1 MSRILIVDDEPAC
14 RDSMR
19 LLLLSEGYTVTAV
32 ATLNEALSAAA
43 ETPPDLLLVDW
54 MLKDRCSG
62 LDIAS
67 RLRGS
72 SPNLRVILTTGYS
85 LDKVRENT
93 ADIDVE
99 SIDFLS
105 KPFSPELLIETVR
118 HAFECGED

>member
-1 MSRILIVDDEPAC
+1 
-14 RDSMR
+14 MR

-32 ATLNEALSAAA
+32 ATLDEALSAAA

-72 SPNLRVILTTGYS
+72 TPNLRVILTTGYS

-93 ADIDVE
+93 ADIDCE

-105 KPFSPELLIETVR
+105 KPFSPELLIETVM
-118 HAFECGED
+118 HAFERGDD